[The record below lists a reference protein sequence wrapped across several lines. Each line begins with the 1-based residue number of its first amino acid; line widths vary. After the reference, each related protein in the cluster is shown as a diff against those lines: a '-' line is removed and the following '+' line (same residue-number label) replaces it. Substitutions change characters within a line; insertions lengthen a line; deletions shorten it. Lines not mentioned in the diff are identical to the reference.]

1 MRVSLRMLLAAGACL
16 AATAGSITWL
26 AVARERALRTGHVT
40 AAVRML
46 ADREAAAVEELL
58 DRTFD
63 AALAFRDCLQATVA
77 RQPGTLERPQVDA
90 MLQELL
96 AQRPEALGTY
106 VCFEPNAFDGKDAE
120 FVGKPGTDQSGRY
133 IPYWNRGG
141 PNRSVRLD
149 PLVDYDNQTRAAD
162 GSRPGDYYL
171 LPKETGRPTLIEPY
185 IYPIDGKPVLLTSAV
200 LPIANSERKVVGMA
214 GIDLELSTLQQTI
227 GKVDLGELRG
237 NLHIVTGRGLL
248 AASSTEAPLGKPLE
262 LTGDLAGLADDLGTA
277 ELHFEARGYHLLA
290 TAPIQV
296 DATGQR
302 WTLVLDLDLAD
313 AMAPVTASAVRS
325 AMLGLGL
332 VLAGIAVLWLV
343 TRTVL
348 RPLQHVARSLD
359 RIADGDG
366 DLTQRLDADGDDEI
380 AHVARGFN
388 AFAAKVQT
396 TVQRLLHGVA
406 AVDRAATEI
415 TGVGTSLADSATRQ
429 KQSVDDAQQSVHGVR
444 TRADANAS
452 AAESAEQL
460 VAENSAA
467 ATMGTQTMRQLGEA
481 MAAIQQGSADI
492 TRVIKVIDEIA
503 FQTNLL
509 ALNAAVEAA
518 RAGDAGKGFAVV
530 AEEVRNLA
538 QRSAQAA
545 RESNQLV
552 QQASER
558 ASRGAEATKAI
569 DGVFTRIV
577 DQATQVHTLVCDI
590 ATGSK
595 DQRSDLGRI
604 GGNVDQLRE
613 AASSTAAMATQLCG
627 GTDSLRRLVGEL
639 RTTAGTFRVS
649 AGS

>member
-141 PNRSVRLD
+141 PNRSVRLE

-171 LPKETGRPTLIEPY
+171 LPKETGRATLIEPY

-277 ELHFEARGYHLLA
+277 ELHVEARGDHLLA

>member
-1 MRVSLRMLLAAGACL
+1 M
-16 AATAGSITWL
+16 
-26 AVARERALRTGHVT
+26 
-40 AAVRML
+40 
-46 ADREAAAVEELL
+46 
-58 DRTFD
+58 
-63 AALAFRDCLQATVA
+63 
-77 RQPGTLERPQVDA
+77 
-90 MLQELL
+90 
-96 AQRPEALGTY
+96 
-106 VCFEPNAFDGKDAE
+106 
-120 FVGKPGTDQSGRY
+120 
-133 IPYWNRGG
+133 
-141 PNRSVRLD
+141 RLD
-149 PLVDYDNQTRAAD
+149 PLVDYENQTRAAD

-171 LPKETGRPTLIEPY
+171 LPKETGKAVLLEPY
-185 IYPIDGKPVLLTSAV
+185 FYPIDGKPVLLTSAV
-200 LPIANSERKVVGMA
+200 LPIADGNTKFVGMA
-214 GIDLELSTLQQTI
+214 GIDLELGTLQQTI
-227 GKVDLGELRG
+227 RSVDLGELRG
-237 NLHIVTGRGLL
+237 DLHIVTGRGLL
-248 AASSTEAPLGKPLE
+248 AASSTEAPLGKPFEVADE
-262 LTGDLAGLADDLGTA
+262 LTPVTARFGSPTLHVEPRGD
-277 ELHFEARGYHLLA
+277 RLLA
-290 TAPIQV
+290 TAPIHV
-296 DATGQR
+296 AATGQR

-325 AMLGLGL
+325 VALGLGL

-348 RPLQHVARSLD
+348 RPLQHVAANLD

-366 DLTQRLDADGDDEI
+366 DLTQRLDAAGDDEI

-406 AVDRAATEI
+406 AVDRSATEI
-415 TGVGTSLADSATRQ
+415 SGVGTSLADSATRQ
-429 KQSVDDAQQSVHGVR
+429 KQAVDDAQQSVQGVR
-444 TRADANAS
+444 TRADANAN

-467 ATMGTQTMRQLGEA
+467 AAMGTETMQQLGEA

-530 AEEVRNLA
+530 AEEVRSLA

-558 ASRGAEATKAI
+558 ASRGAEATTAI
-569 DGVFTRIV
+569 GGVFSRIA
-577 DQATQVHTLVCDI
+577 DQATQVHRLVCDI
-590 ATGSK
+590 AAGSK
-595 DQRSDLGRI
+595 DQRNDLGSI

-613 AASSTAAMATQLCG
+613 AASGTAAMATQLCA
-627 GTDSLRRLVGEL
+627 GTSSMRRLVDDL
-639 RTTAGTFRVS
+639 RTTAGAFRIT
-649 AGS
+649 AAP

>member
-26 AVARERALRTGHVT
+26 AVARERGLRTGHVNET
-40 AAVRML
+40 VRMV
-46 ADREAAAVEELL
+46 ADREAIGVEDLL

-77 RQPGTLERPQVDA
+77 RQPGSLLRAQVDV

-96 AQRPEALGTY
+96 AQRAETLGTY

-120 FVGKPGTDQSGRY
+120 FVGKPGTDQSGRF

-149 PLVDYDNQTRAAD
+149 PLVDYENQTRAAD

-171 LPKETGRPTLIEPY
+171 LPKETGRPVLIEPY

-200 LPIANSERKVVGMA
+200 LPIASPDHEVVGMA
-214 GIDLELSTLQQTI
+214 GIDLELSTLQHAI

-248 AASSTEAPLGKPLE
+248 AASSTDAPLGKPLA
-262 LTGDLAGLADDLGTA
+262 LTGALAGISDRLGTT
-277 ELHFEARGYHLLA
+277 ELHVEARGDRLLA
-290 TAPIQV
+290 TAPIHLA
-296 DATGQR
+296 ATGQR

-325 AMLGLGL
+325 ALLGLGL

-348 RPLQHVARSLD
+348 RPLQHVAKSLD
-359 RIADGDG
+359 RIASGDG
-366 DLTQRLDADGDDEI
+366 DLTQRLDAAGDDEI

-396 TVQRLLHGVA
+396 TVQRLLQGVA

-467 ATMGTQTMRQLGEA
+467 AAMGTQTMQQLGEA

-509 ALNAAVEAA
+509 ALNAAVAAA

-569 DGVFTRIV
+569 DGVFTRIAE
-577 DQATQVHTLVCDI
+577 QATQVHQLVCDI
-590 ATGSK
+590 STGSK
-595 DQRSDLGRI
+595 DQRTDLGSI

-613 AASSTAAMATQLCG
+613 AASSTAAMATQLCS
-627 GTDSLRRLVGEL
+627 GTDGLRQLVGEL
-639 RTTAGTFRVS
+639 RTTAGAFQVS